1 VLFPSVDLC
10 WSRRALTWLGALLL
24 VSSIRAQTPADSPT
38 VTIKSSVRLVQVDVI
53 AKDKHGNPIP
63 GLEAKDF
70 TLLDDGKPQ
79 KISHLSIERAE
90 SSTSGEKAAPGST
103 NHLTPTAFSNSHP
116 ENAVP
121 TVILFDVLNTAVE
134 DQPAMKKGLLQSLNG
149 IKEGTPVALLIL
161 GDDLTVVSDFTT
173 STISLTKAA
182 GNGLGLRAEGFGPPI
197 TVRKTG
203 NPVRDRMILKATS
216 QAFRVEDHER
226 MVRTLAALNL
236 ICEQLARMRGRKSL
250 LWVTGGLSA
259 SGQTTEVEDA
269 IDRLN
274 DANVAV
280 YTVDARGVL
289 LDPGLT
295 AETDTNDLTA
305 PVHEE
310 RELTRGDVL
319 AVMANSTGGVGYH
332 NTNRLD
338 GAISQALG
346 DRSVVYVLDYYPQHG
361 NWHGKLHKLEVKTSR
376 PGVRLRYRTSYRAT
390 LPARPNAQEQQQ
402 LLAEVA
408 SSPLEFAGIRFTVEL
423 KPGLAADP
431 KFVLHVPAE
440 ELQWSAEE
448 GKMGASLQVWFLQKS
463 AAGGDLVTTNSHSD
477 FRLLPD
483 AYQAAL
489 RDGIAVASDLTL
501 QRSAAKV
508 RVLLRDGNSGKIGSV
523 DVPVDSNI
531 AVQPVR

>member
-1 VLFPSVDLC
+1 
-10 WSRRALTWLGALLL
+10 
-24 VSSIRAQTPADSPT
+24 
-38 VTIKSSVRLVQVDVI
+38 
-53 AKDKHGNPIP
+53 
-63 GLEAKDF
+63 
-70 TLLDDGKPQ
+70 
-79 KISHLSIERAE
+79 
-90 SSTSGEKAAPGST
+90 
-103 NHLTPTAFSNSHP
+103 
-116 ENAVP
+116 
-121 TVILFDVLNTAVE
+121 
-134 DQPAMKKGLLQSLNG
+134 
-149 IKEGTPVALLIL
+149 
-161 GDDLTVVSDFTT
+161 
-173 STISLTKAA
+173 
-182 GNGLGLRAEGFGPPI
+182 
-197 TVRKTG
+197 
-203 NPVRDRMILKATS
+203 
-216 QAFRVEDHER
+216 
-226 MVRTLAALNL
+226 
-236 ICEQLARMRGRKSL
+236 
-250 LWVTGGLSA
+250 
-259 SGQTTEVEDA
+259 VEDA
-269 IDRLN
+269 IDKLN

-346 DRSVVYVLDYYPQHG
+346 DRSVVYVLNYYPQHG

-423 KPGLAADP
+423 KPGRAADP

-440 ELQWSAEE
+440 ELQWSADE

-531 AVQPVR
+531 AAQPVR

>member
-1 VLFPSVDLC
+1 
-10 WSRRALTWLGALLL
+10 
-24 VSSIRAQTPADSPT
+24 
-38 VTIKSSVRLVQVDVI
+38 VRLVQVDVI
-53 AKDKHGNPIP
+53 AKDKHGNPISD
-63 GLEAKDF
+63 LEAKDF
-70 TLLDDGKPQ
+70 TLMDDGKPQ
-79 KISHLSIERAE
+79 KISHLSIEHDE
-90 SSTSGEKAAPGST
+90 PSTGVEKGAPGST
-103 NHLTPTAFSNSHP
+103 NHPTPTAFSNSHP

-121 TVILFDVLNTAVE
+121 TIILFDVLNTAVE

-149 IKEGTPVALLIL
+149 MKEGTPVALLIL

-182 GNGLGLRAEGFGPPI
+182 GNGLGLRAEGFGPAI
-197 TVRKTG
+197 TARKTG
-203 NPVRDRMILKATS
+203 NPKRDSMILKATS
-216 QAFRVEDHER
+216 QAFRVEDRER

-236 ICEQLARMRGRKSL
+236 ICEQLAPMRGRKSL
-250 LWVTGGLSA
+250 LWVAGGLSA
-259 SGQTTEVEDA
+259 FGQATEVEDA
-269 IDRLN
+269 IDKLN
-274 DANVAV
+274 DANVGV

-319 AVMANSTGGVGYH
+319 AVMANNTGGVGYH

-346 DRSVVYVLDYYPQHG
+346 DRSLVYVLDYYPQHG
-361 NWHGKLHKLEVKTSR
+361 DWRGKRHKLVVKTSR
-376 PGVRLRYRTSYRAT
+376 PGVRLRYRASYRAT

-408 SSPLEFAGIRFTVEL
+408 ASPLDFAGIHFNVEL
-423 KPGLAADP
+423 KPGQAADP
-431 KFVLHVPAE
+431 EFVLHVPAE
-440 ELQWSAEE
+440 ELQWSADE
-448 GKMGASLQVWFLQKS
+448 GKMVASLQVWYVQKR
-463 AAGGDLVTTNSHSD
+463 AAGEDLVTTGSKSD
-477 FRLLPD
+477 LRLSTH

-489 RDGIAVASDLTL
+489 RDGIAVASDVIL

-531 AVQPVR
+531 AAQSPH

>member
-1 VLFPSVDLC
+1 VLFRSVDLS
-10 WSRRALTWLGALLL
+10 WSRRALLWLGALLL
-24 VSSIRAQTPADSPT
+24 GSFTRAQTPADSPT

-90 SSTSGEKAAPGST
+90 SATGVEKAASGST
-103 NHLTPTAFSNSHP
+103 HDPTPTAFSNSHP

-182 GNGLGLRAEGFGPPI
+182 GNGLGLRAEGFGPAI
-197 TVRKTG
+197 IARKTG
-203 NPVRDRMILKATS
+203 NPKRDSLILKATS
-216 QAFRVEDHER
+216 QAFRVEDRER

-236 ICEQLARMRGRKSL
+236 ICQQLAPMRGRKSL
-250 LWVTGGLSA
+250 IWVAGGLSA
-259 SGQTTEVEDA
+259 SGQSTEVEDA
-269 IDRLN
+269 IDKLN

-280 YTVDARGVL
+280 YTIDARGVL
-289 LDPGLT
+289 LDSGLT
-295 AETDTNDLTA
+295 AEADTNNLTA
-305 PVHEE
+305 PLQEE

-319 AVMANSTGGVGYH
+319 AVMANSTGGVGYY

-338 GAISQALG
+338 GAIRQALG
-346 DRSVVYVLDYYPQHG
+346 DRSLVYVLDYYPQHG
-361 NWHGKLHKLEVKTSR
+361 EWHGKRHKLQVKTSR
-376 PGVRLRYRTSYRAT
+376 SGVRLRYRASYRAT
-390 LPARPNAQEQQQ
+390 LPARPNAQEREQM
-402 LLAEVA
+402 LAEVA
-408 SSPLEFAGIRFTVEL
+408 SSPLDFAGIHFTIEL
-423 KPGLAADP
+423 KPGYAADP
-431 KFVLHVPAE
+431 EFVLHVPAE
-440 ELQWSAEE
+440 ELQWSADE
-448 GKMGASLQVWFLQKS
+448 GKMGASLQMWFVQKR
-463 AAGGDLVTTNSHSD
+463 ATGEDLVTTGSKSD
-477 FRLLPD
+477 LRLSTG
-483 AYQAAL
+483 AYQAVL
-489 RDGIAVASDLTL
+489 RDGIALASDVIL

-523 DVPVDSNI
+523 DVPVDSSI
-531 AVQPVR
+531 AAQPVR

>member
-1 VLFPSVDLC
+1 VLFPSVDLRL
-10 WSRRALTWLGALLL
+10 SRPALTWLGAVLL

-53 AKDKHGNPIP
+53 AKDKHGNPVP

-70 TLLDDGKPQ
+70 ILLDDGRPQ

-90 SSTSGEKAAPGST
+90 FSTSVEQAAPGST
-103 NHLTPTAFSNSHP
+103 NHPTPTAFSNSHP

-173 STISLTKAA
+173 STISLNKAA

-197 TVRKTG
+197 TARKTG
-203 NPVRDRMILKATS
+203 NPTRDRLILKATS
-216 QAFRVEDHER
+216 QAFRAEDHER

-269 IDRLN
+269 IDKLN
-274 DANVAV
+274 DANVAG

-305 PVHEE
+305 SVHEE

-346 DRSVVYVLDYYPQHG
+346 DRSLVYVLDYYPQHG
-361 NWHGKLHKLEVKTSR
+361 EWRGKLHKLQVKTSR
-376 PGVRLRYRTSYRAT
+376 PGVRLRYRASYRAT
-390 LPARPNAQEQQQ
+390 LPARPNAQEQQ

-408 SSPLEFAGIRFTVEL
+408 ASPLDFAGIHFTVEL
-423 KPGLAADP
+423 KPGHAADP
-431 KFVLHVPAE
+431 EFVLHVPAE
-440 ELQWSAEE
+440 ELQWSADE
-448 GKMGASLQVWFLQKS
+448 GKMVASLQVWFVQKR
-463 AAGGDLVTTNSHSD
+463 AAGEDLVTTTSKSD
-477 FRLLPD
+477 LRLSTD

-489 RDGIAVASDLTL
+489 RDGITVASDLIL

-531 AVQPVR
+531 AAQPPH